1 MENIK
6 KRSFLQDVLILAN
19 IIELTNR
26 ASLKTSPKVLSSD
39 DVEEI
44 KYSPAL
50 VKWETF
56 SNISKE
62 IKE

>member
-6 KRSFLQDVLILAN
+6 KRIFLRDVLILAN

-26 ASLKTSPKVLSSD
+26 ASLKVSPKVLGGQET
-39 DVEEI
+39 VE
-44 KYSPAL
+44 KKHDSAL